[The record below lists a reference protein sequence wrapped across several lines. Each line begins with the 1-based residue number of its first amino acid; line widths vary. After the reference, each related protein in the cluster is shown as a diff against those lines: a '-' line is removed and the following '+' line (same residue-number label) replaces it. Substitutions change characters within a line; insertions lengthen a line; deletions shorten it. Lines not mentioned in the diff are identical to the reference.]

1 MDHALFFLLSLKK
14 NPPLS
19 QIFPVSFRA
28 RKERVGIKEPKEIP
42 APRVYQVPR
51 VLRVCRDL
59 KGQQDHLG
67 SLESMDQKDKRGI
80 KETKERKGDK
90 DKLEILARMVWMEL
104 MVARLVE
111 RTQDQIVRMSV
122 SFIVP

>member
-1 MDHALFFLLSLKK
+1 M
-14 NPPLS
+14 
-19 QIFPVSFRA
+19 
-28 RKERVGIKEPKEIP
+28 GIKEPKEIP
-42 APRVYQVPR
+42 ALRVYQVLR

-59 KGQQDHLG
+59 KGQ
-67 SLESMDQKDKRGI
+67 KDKRGI
-80 KETKERKGDK
+80 KETQERKGHK

-111 RTQDQIVRMSV
+111 RTRDQIVRMSV

>member
-1 MDHALFFLLSLKK
+1 M
-14 NPPLS
+14 
-19 QIFPVSFRA
+19 
-28 RKERVGIKEPKEIP
+28 GIKEIKEIP

-59 KGQQDHLG
+59 KGQQDHPG
-67 SLESMDQKDKRGI
+67 SLESMGQKDKRGI
-80 KETKERKGDK
+80 KETQERRGHK

-111 RTQDQIVRMSV
+111 RTHDQIVRMSV
-122 SFIVP
+122 SFIMPRILSQRYQSYNLYL

>member
-1 MDHALFFLLSLKK
+1 M
-14 NPPLS
+14 
-19 QIFPVSFRA
+19 
-28 RKERVGIKEPKEIP
+28 GIKEPKEIP
-42 APRVYQVPR
+42 APKVYQVPR
-51 VLRVCRDL
+51 VLRVCREL

-80 KETKERKGDK
+80 KETQERKGHK

-111 RTQDQIVRMSV
+111 RTYDQIVRMSV
-122 SFIVP
+122 VFLL

>member
-1 MDHALFFLLSLKK
+1 M
-14 NPPLS
+14 
-19 QIFPVSFRA
+19 
-28 RKERVGIKEPKEIP
+28 GIKEPKEIP
-42 APRVYQVPR
+42 ALRVYQVPR

-67 SLESMDQKDKRGI
+67 SLESMGQKDKRGI
-80 KETKERKGDK
+80 KETQERKGHK

-111 RTQDQIVRMSV
+111 RTRDQIVRISV